1 VDAERSDLGLERL
14 HPALQSELRRGV
26 GRTELKADQARA
38 RRDRDAVARAL
49 LAHDGQD
56 GAGDVHRAD
65 EGRRQLPLDLLRR
78 QLLEVTRIEGPAL
91 LTSTSMR
98 PKRSTAARTACSASS
113 VLVTSSLTASRSSA
127 WPTASATASRLRPV
141 ATNRVAGGQGSLG
154 ELQAHAPPS
163 ASDEPDLLV
172 GHSSLQAGSGQSLH
186 LEESKA
192 RRQLRGPV
200 DGVPAA
206 SPAPAPGGGR
216 WPRGTLFVSRA
227 GAGERSLGHDGIL
240 A

>member
-1 VDAERSDLGLERL
+1 M
-14 HPALQSELRRGV
+14 
-26 GRTELKADQARA
+26 
-38 RRDRDAVARAL
+38 ARAL

-56 GAGDVHRAD
+56 GAGDVYRAD

-78 QLLEVTRIEGPAL
+78 QLLEVTRIEGRAL

-163 ASDEPDLLV
+163 AGDEPDLLV
-172 GHSSLQAGSGQSLH
+172 GHSSSKQARTAFAPLVVLLYAAGLT
-186 LEESKA
+186 
-192 RRQLRGPV
+192 LRGGRSAMS
-200 DGVPAA
+200 GV
-206 SPAPAPGGGR
+206 
-216 WPRGTLFVSRA
+216 LVC
-227 GAGERSLGHDGIL
+227 GE
-240 A
+240 